1 MWIVHREFRGISPNT
16 WRPHGG
22 ADGTGEAPFFQ
33 YVHCSCLLD
42 ALVETLQGPGLLHG
56 VLSHLRRPARRPR
69 RRRGGR
75 GLPPLVVV
83 TPMSASAASIAA
95 ASRTRPPLLLLDSG
109 RWRRAHGRTGGPS
122 TLRCPNRLRDS
133 ARKLATSRPCG
144 KGGSRWDGR
153 CSVGEERRGS
163 KFTWRWQLYVN
174 KR

>member
-16 WRPHGG
+16 WCPRGG

-109 RWRRAHGRTGGPS
+109 RLPRAHGRIGGPS

-133 ARKLATSRPCG
+133 AQKLATSRPCG
-144 KGGSRWDGR
+144 KGGSRWDGC
-153 CSVGEERRGS
+153 CSVGEEQRGS
-163 KFTWRWQLYVN
+163 NR
-174 KR
+174 